1 MSEIVRTEKVE
12 KVYQKGHNKV
22 YALREISLNIAQGDY
37 VSIRGPSGSGKS
49 TLLHMLGCL
58 DKPTAG
64 QVIIDSV
71 DVTVLNGID
80 LSKIRRDKIGFIFQS
95 YNLLPILNAVE
106 NVELPMECKGVPKK
120 ERKEKAEHLIEM
132 VGLSER
138 KNHRPDELSGGEKQ
152 RVAIARAL
160 ANEPAIILAD
170 EPTGNLDSETG
181 ERIVE
186 LLAKLNDEL
195 GTTIIVVTHDDR
207 IASLAKRRICLRDG
221 KITEDSK
228 RGS

>member
-1 MSEIVRTEKVE
+1 M
-12 KVYQKGHNKV
+12 
-22 YALREISLNIAQGDY
+22 
-37 VSIRGPSGSGKS
+37 
-49 TLLHMLGCL
+49 
-58 DKPTAG
+58 
-64 QVIIDSV
+64 
-71 DVTVLNGID
+71 DVTKLDGGN

-106 NVELPMECKGVPKK
+106 NVELPMECRGVPKD
-120 ERKEKAEHLIEM
+120 ERRKRAEKLIER

-160 ANEPAIILAD
+160 ANEPTVLLAD

-186 LLAKLNDEL
+186 LLGKLNDEL

-207 IASLAKRRICLRDG
+207 IASLAKRKICLRDG
-221 KITEDSK
+221 KIVRDNRK
-228 RGS
+228 NN

>member
-1 MSEIVRTEKVE
+1 MSEIVRTKNLE
-12 KVYQKGHNKV
+12 KVYEKGRNKV
-22 YALREISLNIAQGDY
+22 YALRKVNLSVEQGDY
-37 VSIRGPSGSGKS
+37 ISVRGPSGSGKS

-58 DKPTAG
+58 DKPTSG

-71 DVTVLNGID
+71 DVTKLDGGD
-80 LSKIRRDKIGFIFQS
+80 LSKIRRDKVGFIFQS

-106 NVELPMECKGVPKK
+106 NVELPMECKGVPKD
-120 ERKEKAEHLIEM
+120 ERRKKAEKLIER

-186 LLAKLNDEL
+186 LLGKLNNEL

-207 IASLAKRRICLRDG
+207 IASLAKRKISLRDG

>member
-1 MSEIVRTEKVE
+1 MSEIVRTKKVE
-12 KVYQKGHNKV
+12 KVYQKGRNKV
-22 YALREISLNIAQGDY
+22 YALRDVSLSIEQGDY
-37 VSIRGPSGSGKS
+37 VSVRGPSGSGKS

-58 DKPTAG
+58 DKPTSG
-64 QVIIDSV
+64 QVIVDGV
-71 DVTVLNGID
+71 DVTALNGVN
-80 LSKIRRDKIGFIFQS
+80 LSKIRRDKVGFIFQS

-106 NVELPMECKGVPKK
+106 NVELPMECKGAPKS
-120 ERKEKAEHLIEM
+120 EQRKRAEHLIEL

-160 ANEPAIILAD
+160 ANEPALVLAD

-186 LLAKLNDEL
+186 LLAQLNDEL
-195 GTTIIVVTHDDR
+195 RTTIIVVTHDDR
-207 IASLAKRRICLRDG
+207 IASLAKRRLCLKDG

-228 RGS
+228 KG

>member
-1 MSEIVRTEKVE
+1 MKLVKKLLWWLLAGTSGGMTRGKIVE
-12 KVYQKGHNKV
+12 K
-22 YALREISLNIAQGDY
+22 I
-37 VSIRGPSGSGKS
+37 
-49 TLLHMLGCL
+49 
-58 DKPTAG
+58 
-64 QVIIDSV
+64 
-71 DVTVLNGID
+71 
-80 LSKIRRDKIGFIFQS
+80 
-95 YNLLPILNAVE
+95 
-106 NVELPMECKGVPKK
+106 VELPMECKSVPKS
-120 ERKEKAEHLIEM
+120 ERRKRAEHLIEL

-186 LLAKLNDEL
+186 LLAKLNNEL

-207 IASLAKRRICLRDG
+207 IASLAKRRLCLRDG
-221 KITEDSK
+221 KITEDNK